1 MNTSE
6 LFTTVQ
12 MLMRELTFGPAATGA
27 FVLNPGD
34 VGLLASLDRLSAD
47 EASVSSHGGA
57 SIAAHVAHLS
67 YGLSLMNRWA
77 AGEQPFESADWN
89 AAWQVRDV
97 SEDEWHRLRAELRT
111 HIETWLRVVVAP
123 RALTPV
129 ELNGVV
135 GSVVHL
141 AYHVGAIRQIH
152 AGARGPK
159 DGQR

>member
-1 MNTSE
+1 MNISE
-6 LFTTVQ
+6 LFTSVQ
-12 MLMRELTFGPAATGA
+12 MLMRELTFGPAPTGA

-34 VGLLASLDRLSAD
+34 AGLLASLDRLSAD
-47 EASVSSHGGA
+47 EA
-57 SIAAHVAHLS
+57 
-67 YGLSLMNRWA
+67 
-77 AGEQPFESADWN
+77 F
-89 AAWQVRDV
+89 
-97 SEDEWHRLRAELRT
+97 
-111 HIETWLRVVVAP
+111 VVP